1 MNNLVMKKTEET
13 PAIIFMPQKGVFQ
26 IVGNSWPEDAT
37 KFYDKILDWLDKY
50 FLDPLPE
57 TVFQFRLVYYN
68 TASSKQIIRLLG
80 YLKEKS
86 KQYNVKVQWYYNK
99 NDIENSRE
107 AERYRTLLGMEDVM
121 EVVETDVATPSL

>member
-1 MNNLVMKKTEET
+1 MDNLIIKKTEET
-13 PAIIFMPQKGVFQ
+13 PAVIFMPQKGVFQ
-26 IVGNSWPEDAT
+26 IVGNSWPENAAA
-37 KFYDKILDWLDKY
+37 FYDQILDWLNEY

-86 KQYNVKVQWYYNK
+86 EQYNVKVQWYYNK